1 MQIVKKIGLLLLSI
15 WLILTG
21 LIGIMN
27 LKFNGLSSLMALL
40 AIGAGILLLID
51 R

>member
-1 MQIVKKIGLLLLSI
+1 MRFNRNIGFLLLAI

-21 LIGIMN
+21 LSAFISLG
-27 LKFNGLSSLMALL
+27 GLSVSLALL
-40 AIGAGILLLID
+40 AIAAGIFILLG

>member
-1 MQIVKKIGLLLLSI
+1 MKFNGNIGFLLLAI

-21 LIGIMN
+21 LSAFVSMG
-27 LKFNGLSSLMALL
+27 GLSVLMAIL
-40 AIGAGILLLID
+40 AIAAGVLILMN

>member
-1 MQIVKKIGLLLLSI
+1 MRFNRNIGFLLLAI

-21 LIGIMN
+21 LSAFVPMG
-27 LKFNGLSSLMALL
+27 GLGPILALL
-40 AIGAGILLLID
+40 AIAAGVFILMG

>member
-1 MQIVKKIGLLLLSI
+1 MRVTRNPGILLLAI

-21 LIGIMN
+21 LVAFVPA
-27 LKFNGLSSLMALL
+27 LSGLGVLL
-40 AIGAGILLLID
+40 AILAIIAGLLLLIG

>member
-1 MQIVKKIGLLLLSI
+1 MRFNGNIGFLLLAI

-21 LIGIMN
+21 LSAFVSMG
-27 LKFNGLSSLMALL
+27 GLGVLLALL
-40 AIGAGILLLID
+40 AIGAGIFILMG

>member
-1 MQIVKKIGLLLLSI
+1 MKFNGNIGFLLLAI

-21 LIGIMN
+21 LSAFVSMGDLGVI
-27 LKFNGLSSLMALL
+27 LALL
-40 AIGAGILLLID
+40 AIAAGIFILIS

>member
-1 MQIVKKIGLLLLSI
+1 MKITNNIGFLLLAI

-21 LIGIMN
+21 LTAFVPVIAG
-27 LKFNGLSSLMALL
+27 LKIILDIVAIAAGVFILM
-40 AIGAGILLLID
+40 G